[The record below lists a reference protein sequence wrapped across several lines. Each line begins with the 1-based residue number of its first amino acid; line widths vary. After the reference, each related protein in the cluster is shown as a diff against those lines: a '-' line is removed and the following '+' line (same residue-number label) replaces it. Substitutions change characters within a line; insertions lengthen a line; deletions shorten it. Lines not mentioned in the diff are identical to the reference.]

1 MTTPS
6 TLVTTSPRTWPRSV
20 AALFYGFL
28 TVVVLSLG
36 TDEILHLL
44 KVYPPW
50 NQPMFDPGQNALA
63 LSYRILYGILGS
75 YITARFAPNK
85 PMAHSLLSGV
95 IGTVIGTLGV
105 IATLPMHLGPA
116 WYPIGIAVTALPCAW
131 VGGLLHRRMYPEKS
145 PELREARL

>member
-1 MTTPS
+1 MP
-6 TLVTTSPRTWPRSV
+6 
-20 AALFYGFL
+20 
-28 TVVVLSLG
+28 
-36 TDEILHLL
+36 
-44 KVYPPW
+44 
-50 NQPMFDPGQNALA
+50 DPGQNALA

-131 VGGLLHRRMYPEKS
+131 VGGLLHHKMHPEK
-145 PELREARL
+145 